1 MRGHLKMLRIHTA
14 VIGVMLVILMGM
26 VPAAG
31 LAEEVKAT
39 DKPAQEPSELFW
51 AAIEEARWGE
61 AEAQYMVATMY
72 EKGEGVEKDPKEAA
86 MWYEK
91 AADQGHPYS
100 MYRLADMYE
109 KGEGIAKDD
118 AKAAEWFKKA
128 AESGAAQADDPGYS
142 AQLRQ
147 MEVGAMKARYDR
159 EIQLED
165 RKYQDQV
172 RKENRRHQERMQRDS
187 NRYDRYGGGYGRYG
201 GRGGYYGGRGRYY

>member
-1 MRGHLKMLRIHTA
+1 MRGQLRMLRIHTA
-14 VIGVMLVILMGM
+14 VIGVLLVVFMGLM
-26 VPAAG
+26 PAAG
-31 LAEEVKAT
+31 FAQDVKAT

-51 AAIEEARWGE
+51 AALEEARWGE
-61 AEAQYMVATMY
+61 AEAQYMVANMY

-86 MWYEK
+86 SWYEK

-100 MYRLADMYE
+100 MYKLADMYE
-109 KGEGIAKDD
+109 KGEGVAKDD

-128 AESGAAQADDPGYS
+128 AESGAAKADDPGYS

-159 EIQLED
+159 ELVEED

-172 RKENRRHQERMQRDS
+172 RRENQRHQERMQNNRL
-187 NRYDRYGGGYGRYG
+187 RYDRYYGGYGGYGR
-201 GRGGYYGGRGRYY
+201 GRSRGRYYR

>member
-1 MRGHLKMLRIHTA
+1 MFRIHTA
-14 VIGVMLVILMGM
+14 VISVLLVILVGFL
-26 VPAAG
+26 PTSSFGAG
-31 LAEEVKAT
+31 DKAT
-39 DKPAQEPSELFW
+39 HKPAQEPSELFW

-61 AEAQYMVATMY
+61 PEAQYMVANMY

-100 MYRLADMYE
+100 MYKLADMYE
-109 KGEGIAKDD
+109 KGEGVAKDD

-128 AESGAAQADDPGYS
+128 AESGAAKADDPGYS

-159 EIQLED
+159 ELVEED

-172 RKENRRHQERMQRDS
+172 RKEQYRHQERMQNNR
-187 NRYDRYGGGYGRYG
+187 NRYDRYYGGYGYSSR
-201 GRGGYYGGRGRYY
+201 GRSRGRYYR

>member
-1 MRGHLKMLRIHTA
+1 MRGPLKMLRIHTA
-14 VIGVMLVILMGM
+14 VIGVLLMILMGM

-31 LAEEVKAT
+31 FAQDVKAT
-39 DKPAQEPSELFW
+39 DKPAQEPSALFW
-51 AAIEEARWGE
+51 GAIEEARWGE
-61 AEAQYMVATMY
+61 PEAQYMVATMY

-91 AADQGHPYS
+91 AAEQGHPYS

-147 MEVGAMKARYDR
+147 MEVGAMKARYQQ
-159 EIQLED
+159 EQKEED
-165 RKYQDQV
+165 RKYQDQT
-172 RKENRRHQERMQRDS
+172 RKEQYRHQERMQNNR
-187 NRYDRYGGGYGRYG
+187 NRYNRYGGGYGYGRGGRGYG
-201 GRGGYYGGRGRYY
+201 GRYY